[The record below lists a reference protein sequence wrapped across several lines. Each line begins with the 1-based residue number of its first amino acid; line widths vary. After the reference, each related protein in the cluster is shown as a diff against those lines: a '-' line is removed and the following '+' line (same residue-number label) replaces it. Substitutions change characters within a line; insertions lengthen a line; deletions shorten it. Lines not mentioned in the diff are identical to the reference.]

1 MSSDLIW
8 KEEYNVGDY
17 EIDEE
22 HKIFLKTIQKID
34 EAFLNQESNEYI
46 ERLLEELH
54 KYAQFHFIS
63 EENIMFKF
71 GYPGLEEHHA
81 EHVALMKKM
90 GSLLITFDPRL
101 VDSKKLIN
109 FLVDWFKNHT
119 TNSDRKLVQFIMNK
133 DNC

>member
-22 HKIFLKTIQKID
+22 HKIFIKTIQKID

-54 KYAQFHFIS
+54 KYAQ
-63 EENIMFKF
+63 
-71 GYPGLEEHHA
+71 L
-81 EHVALMKKM
+81 
-90 GSLLITFDPRL
+90 
-101 VDSKKLIN
+101 
-109 FLVDWFKNHT
+109 
-119 TNSDRKLVQFIMNK
+119 
-133 DNC
+133 

>member
-8 KEEYNVGDY
+8 KEEYNVGY
-17 EIDEE
+17 FEIDEE
-22 HKIFLKTIQKID
+22 HKIFLKTIKKID
-34 EAFLNQESNEYI
+34 EAFQNEESQEYI
-46 ERLLEELH
+46 ARLLEELH

-63 EENIMFKF
+63 EENIMFKY
-71 GYPGLEEHHA
+71 GYPNLEEHQA

-101 VDSKKLIN
+101 INREKLIA

-119 TNSDRKLVQFIMNK
+119 TYSDKKLAQFITNK
-133 DNC
+133 NNC

>member
-8 KEEYNVGDY
+8 KEAYNVGY
-17 EIDEE
+17 FEIDEE

-34 EAFLNQESNEYI
+34 EAFLNEESQEYI
-46 ERLLEELH
+46 ARLLEELH

-63 EENIMFKF
+63 EENIMFKY
-71 GYPGLEEHHA
+71 GYPNLEEHQA
-81 EHVALMKKM
+81 EHVALMRKM

-101 VDSKKLIN
+101 INREKLIA

-119 TNSDRKLVQFIMNK
+119 TYSDKKLAQFIMSKN
-133 DNC
+133 NC